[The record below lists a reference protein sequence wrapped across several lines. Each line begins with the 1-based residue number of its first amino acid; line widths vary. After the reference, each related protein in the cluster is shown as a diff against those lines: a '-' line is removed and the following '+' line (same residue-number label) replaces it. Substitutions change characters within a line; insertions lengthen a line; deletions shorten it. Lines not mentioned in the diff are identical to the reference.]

1 MEVQLVSIDT
11 PKPYESNPRNNEKAV
26 AKVADSLR
34 AFGWQ
39 QPVVVDEDMVVLA
52 GHTRLLAA
60 KSLGY
65 TQVPIKVAAGLDD
78 AQKVSYRIADNK
90 TSEFA
95 TWDKELLA
103 QEFQLL
109 AELDADMSETGYDL
123 DEIARINEELLAF
136 EGMDEELEE
145 EEIEIEL
152 DQEPQ
157 SHVKMVLLYLDQ
169 QSEPRFRDQCDKI
182 MKANNLQNITDAVVL
197 AVENE
202 CKNL

>member
-1 MEVQLVSIDT
+1 
-11 PKPYESNPRNNEKAV
+11 
-26 AKVADSLR
+26 
-34 AFGWQ
+34 
-39 QPVVVDEDMVVLA
+39 
-52 GHTRLLAA
+52 
-60 KSLGY
+60 
-65 TQVPIKVAAGLDD
+65 
-78 AQKVSYRIADNK
+78 
-90 TSEFA
+90 
-95 TWDKELLA
+95 
-103 QEFQLL
+103 
-109 AELDADMSETGYDL
+109 MSETGYDL